1 MQITI
6 ENITPVFHPF
16 IHEIES
22 GNSNVGIYLKE
33 GYVFSTTG
41 AACTFFTYDDYENS
55 RYPEYHLE
63 QAIDRCLA
71 DELIQIT
78 VDAWNTGAIKSSCRY
93 IRHGTDNFGKG
104 EQVTTDQIVDHNPAR
119 LFRSGIVNHDYE
131 VEIEAWIKVSKTYSV
146 SAPNKETAKA
156 VAMETAKGDNRNLQD
171 RDQLIFSVKA
181 TDCKEQ

>member
-78 VDAWNTGAIKSSCRY
+78 VDAWN
-93 IRHGTDNFGKG
+93 KG

>member
-1 MQITI
+1 MRITI

-22 GNSNVGIYLKE
+22 GNSSVGIYLKE

-41 AACTFFTYDDYENS
+41 AACTFFSHDDYIDD

-78 VDAWNTGAIKSSCRY
+78 VDAWN
-93 IRHGTDNFGKG
+93 KG
-104 EQVTTDQIVDHNPAR
+104 EQVTTDQIVDHNPAG

>member
-78 VDAWNTGAIKSSCRY
+78 VDAWN
-93 IRHGTDNFGKG
+93 KG

-131 VEIEAWIKVSKTYSV
+131 VEVEAWIKVSKTYSV

>member
-16 IHEIES
+16 IDEIEL
-22 GNSNVGIYLKE
+22 GFDGDAFLIWLKE
-33 GYVFSTTG
+33 GYVFSKTSSDHRL
-41 AACTFFTYDDYENS
+41 FTYDDYRNG
-55 RYPEYHLE
+55 RYPEYQLE

-71 DELIQIT
+71 DELLQVTIESWYKREQI
-78 VDAWNTGAIKSSCRY
+78 
-93 IRHGTDNFGKG
+93 
-104 EQVTTDQIVDHNPAR
+104 TTDQIVDRNPAK

-156 VAMETAKGDNRNLQD
+156 IAMEVAKGDNKNLQD

-181 TDCKEQ
+181 TDCKEK

>member
-55 RYPEYHLE
+55 RYPEYQLE
-63 QAIDRCLA
+63 QVIDRCLA

-78 VDAWNTGAIKSSCRY
+78 VDAWN
-93 IRHGTDNFGKG
+93 KG
-104 EQVTTDQIVDHNPAR
+104 EQVTTDQIVDRNPAK

-131 VEIEAWIKVSKTYSV
+131 VEVEAWIKVSKTYSV

-171 RDQLIFSVKA
+171 RDQLIFSVRP
-181 TDCKEQ
+181 TDCKKQ

>member
-1 MQITI
+1 MEITI

-22 GNSNVGIYLKE
+22 GNSNVGIWLKK

-78 VDAWNTGAIKSSCRY
+78 VDAWN
-93 IRHGTDNFGKG
+93 KG
-104 EQVTTDQIVDHNPAR
+104 EQVTMDQIVDHNPAK

-131 VEIEAWIKVSKTYSV
+131 VEVEAWIKVSKTYSV

-156 VAMETAKGDNRNLQD
+156 IAMEVAKGDDKNLLD
-171 RDQLIFSVKA
+171 RDQLIFSVRPTECKKQQAETGKA
-181 TDCKEQ
+181 CLACLRVFP

>member
-1 MQITI
+1 MRITI

-22 GNSNVGIYLKE
+22 GNSSVGIYLKE

-41 AACTFFTYDDYENS
+41 AACTFFSHDDYIDD

-71 DELIQIT
+71 SELIQIT
-78 VDAWNTGAIKSSCRY
+78 VDAWN
-93 IRHGTDNFGKG
+93 KG
-104 EQVTTDQIVDHNPAR
+104 EQVTTDQVVDHNPAG